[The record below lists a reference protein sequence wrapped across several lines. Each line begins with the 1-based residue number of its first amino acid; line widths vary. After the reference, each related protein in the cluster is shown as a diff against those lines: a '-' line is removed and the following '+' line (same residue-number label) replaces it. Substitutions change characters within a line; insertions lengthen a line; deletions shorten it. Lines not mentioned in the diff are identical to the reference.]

1 MSRFVVAAVWLVVL
15 SLVCGCRQLRA
26 APGAVAGASPELLD
40 RLRAEPYNYFRFIN
54 YEWTA
59 RVCEIFAGDL
69 ANQPIVQ
76 LHGDAH
82 VEQYAFMNDAWGLDD
97 FDDSARGPALVD
109 IVRFLGSIDLAARQR
124 GWTRDRD
131 QLFDRFL
138 AGYRRG
144 LSDPSYQPPEPDI
157 VRRLREQTPPITPE
171 AFLASAETR
180 MDPVSD
186 SAMKGIV
193 AAMDVFTRTVQ
204 QQRPEVPD
212 GYFHVTRAGWLHIG
226 VGSAASTKILIR
238 VRGPSN
244 DPADDVVLE
253 AKALRRL
260 AGLGC
265 LQVPSSEPTFRVI
278 AGNQQIGR
286 LKHAILLGAPEI
298 ALPELTAQGQ
308 HLRDWWIRSWDPSYR
323 EVNLDE
329 LRSVEDLSAIVF
341 DSGVQLGAGSVRGR
355 TASEQTILR
364 QQSLQAI
371 NALEVGLRKE
381 ARNLVLESLRGWREF
396 GGRSQSR
403 H

>member
-1 MSRFVVAAVWLVVL
+1 VSRFVVAAVWLVVL
-15 SLVCGCRQLRA
+15 SLVCGCRQLKA
-26 APGAVAGASPELLD
+26 APEAVAAASPELLD
-40 RLRAEPYNYFRFIN
+40 RLRAEPYDYFRFIN
-54 YEWTA
+54 YEWTS
-59 RVCEIFAGDL
+59 RVCEVFTGDL

-82 VEQYAFMNDAWGLDD
+82 VEQYALMNDAWGLDD
-97 FDDSARGPALVD
+97 FDDSARGPALID

-144 LSDPSYQPPEPDI
+144 LSDPSYQPPQPDI
-157 VRRLREQTPPITPE
+157 VRRLREQAPPLTPE
-171 AFLASAETR
+171 AFLASAETKT
-180 MDPVSD
+180 DPVSE

-193 AAMDVFTRTVQ
+193 AAMDVFTQTVQ
-204 QQRPEVPD
+204 KQRPEVPD
-212 GYFHVTRAGWLHIG
+212 GYFHVTRAGWLRIG

-244 DPADDVVLE
+244 DPADDVLLE
-253 AKALRRL
+253 AKALRSL

-265 LQVPSSEPTFRVI
+265 LQMPSSSPTFRVI

-286 LKHAILLGAPEI
+286 LKHAILLGAPEL
-298 ALPELTAQGQ
+298 ALPEEAAQGE

-323 EVNLDE
+323 EVNLDD

-355 TASEQTILR
+355 TAPEQTILR
-364 QQSLQAI
+364 QQSLEAI
-371 NALEVGLRKE
+371 NALEVDLRKE
-381 ARNLVLESLRGWREF
+381 ARNIVIELLRGWREF
-396 GGRSQSR
+396 AGRSQSR
-403 H
+403 Q

>member
-1 MSRFVVAAVWLVVL
+1 MSGRLGSARSSQETWPTNRF
-15 SLVCGCRQLRA
+15 
-26 APGAVAGASPELLD
+26 
-40 RLRAEPYNYFRFIN
+40 
-54 YEWTA
+54 
-59 RVCEIFAGDL
+59 
-69 ANQPIVQ
+69 VQ

-171 AFLASAETR
+171 AFLASAETK

-286 LKHAILLGAPEI
+286 LKHAILLGAPDI
-298 ALPELTAQGQ
+298 ALPELTAQGEY
-308 HLRDWWIRSWDPSYR
+308 LRDWWIRSWDPSYR

-364 QQSLQAI
+364 QQSLEAI
-371 NALEVGLRKE
+371 SALEVGLRKE
-381 ARNLVLESLRGWREF
+381 ARNLVRESLRGWREF